1 MTAFIARR
9 LGRAL
14 LVLLCVSF
22 LAFYLIDLAPGQYFE
37 TLRLNPQV
45 SRQTLA
51 ALQNDYGLNRPLP
64 LRYVEWLRSIGR
76 GELGFS
82 FTYNS
87 PVWPL
92 LRPRLGNTLLLT
104 TTALLFSWLIA
115 IPLGVWLANHRR
127 HWQDRIFAF
136 TTTFFLALPEVL
148 VGLLLLAF
156 ALYTRWF
163 PTGGMFS
170 LWHADLGPWDKLQ
183 DLVRHLL
190 LPVAGLVAG
199 TLPILVRHVRSAM
212 IEVLHAPFIIAARS
226 HGIPRRQ
233 LLLRHAFPAAMNSL
247 LSLFG
252 VTVGMLL
259 STSLLIEVIMS
270 WPGLGPMLLQA
281 ILERDSY
288 VVIAIVIFSTLL
300 LATGNLIADMSL
312 YFADPRIRVFQEGQW
327 K

>member
-1 MTAFIARR
+1 
-9 LGRAL
+9 
-14 LVLLCVSF
+14 LCVSF
-22 LAFYLIDLAPGQYFE
+22 LAFYLIELAPGQYFE
-37 TLRLNPQV
+37 GLRLNPQI

-51 ALQNDYGLNRPLP
+51 ALETDYGLNRPLP

-82 FTYNS
+82 FTYNT

-92 LRPRLGNTLLLT
+92 VRPRLRNTLLLT
-104 TTALLFSWLIA
+104 TTALLCSWLIA
-115 IPLGVWLANHRR
+115 IPLGIWLANHRR
-127 HWQDRIFAF
+127 HWQDRLFAF
-136 TTTFFLALPEVL
+136 ATTFFLALPDLL
-148 VGLLLLAF
+148 VGLLLLVF
-156 ALYTRWF
+156 ALYTQWF

-170 LWHADLGPWDKLQ
+170 LTRADLGPWGKLQ
-183 DLVRHLL
+183 DLVWHLF

-212 IEVLHAPFIIAARS
+212 IEVLQAPFIIAAES
-226 HGIPRRQ
+226 HGIARRR

-259 STSLLIEVIMS
+259 GTSLLIEFIMS
-270 WPGLGPMLLQA
+270 WPGLGPMLVQA

-288 VVIAIVIFSTLL
+288 VVIAIVICSTLL
-300 LATGNLIADMSL
+300 LAAGNLIADVSL
-312 YFADPRIRVFQEGQW
+312 YFADPRIRQEAGRSQ
-327 K
+327 